1 MAIRTLIAFCL
12 ISAAVMAADASVNLK
27 VSVAHAEWATCTK
40 KIRGVKL
47 SLQLQVENDSQLPL
61 VLGSVNVLQERL
73 YREGQKGKLELIG
86 TTATP
91 DEFPSDLADPFA
103 GIEEKNLPGHTSE
116 TFTIVHCAYISSS
129 AFQSDGH
136 AARITASFHITNVR
150 RDGSVSDYWSRPI
163 TITLPQNCEL

>member
-1 MAIRTLIAFCL
+1 MATRRSLIAVCL
-12 ISAAVMAADASVNLK
+12 LSTATIAADVSVIAK
-27 VSVAHAEWATCTK
+27 VSVAHAEWATCGK
-40 KIRGVKL
+40 NRGIKL
-47 SLQLQVENDSQLPL
+47 SLQVQMENASQKPL
-61 VLGSVNVLQERL
+61 VLGRVNVAQERL